1 MSLLIKLIFLLPDA
15 LLRLLVGEAKT
26 SGERTMSPGIQLIL
40 SLLEKNSIRRDITS
54 IDPEAIRDF
63 YDKMAGVMEKK
74 PPSTTTEDHTIDV
87 DEGTIPIREYTPG
100 KLDDRGAAVVYLHGG

>member
-26 SGERTMSPGIQLIL
+26 AGERTMSPGIQFIL

-54 IDPEAIRDF
+54 IEPKVIRNF
-63 YDKMAGVMEKK
+63 YDQMAGVMEKK
-74 PPSTTTEDHTIDV
+74 PPSTTTKDHAIED
-87 DEGTIPIREYTPG
+87 DEDTIPNRE
-100 KLDDRGAAVVYLHGG
+100 